1 VTGLARHELRRREV
15 ISFEV
20 DESMGRVSILGV
32 FRGGRDDESV
42 LGSDADS
49 EDPTDPVR

>member
-1 VTGLARHELRRREV
+1 V
-15 ISFEV
+15 ISFEA
-20 DESMGRVSILGV
+20 DESMGTVSILGV
-32 FRGGRDDESV
+32 FHGGRDDESV